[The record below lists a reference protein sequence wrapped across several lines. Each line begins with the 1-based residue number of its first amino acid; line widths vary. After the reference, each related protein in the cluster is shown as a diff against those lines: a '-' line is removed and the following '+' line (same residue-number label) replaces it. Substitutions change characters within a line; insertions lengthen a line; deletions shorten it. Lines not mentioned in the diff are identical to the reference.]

1 MMDARRPKP
10 DLRDL
15 EALAFGAEQVFAGH
29 ADIVEGEFADRR
41 DVILAAHPA
50 QPPHQAHAG
59 RIHRHD
65 DAGMAAGAVGVRI
78 GHAHHDQEAAV
89 ADARRR

>member
-1 MMDARRPKP
+1 MMDARRPEP

-15 EALAFGAEQVFAGH
+15 EPFAFLAEQVFARH
-29 ADIVEGEFADRR
+29 ADLVERELADRR

-50 QPPHQAHAG
+50 QPPHQAHAR

-65 DAGMAAGAVGVRI
+65 DAGMRGGS
-78 GHAHHDQEAAV
+78 
-89 ADARRR
+89 ARRPHW